1 MEANKRKQEI
11 EGERAKVGRKGITHT
26 HKQTSLAVAR
36 PLSRARAKQTSA
48 IGERAR
54 TNARESA

>member
-26 HKQTSLAVAR
+26 QTNKLSGGAP
-36 PLSRARAKQTSA
+36 PLESES
-48 IGERAR
+48 E
-54 TNARESA
+54 TNKCD